1 MKTFTL
7 VTLTAMT
14 LMLSGCKDESV
25 DFGGNGDGGDPQTE
39 TGYLVMSAMS
49 VTVADDAEVIP
60 YSNGTKAAMTRAAGS
75 VSEAPDNY
83 KVSIRNAK
91 TGEQTNHVYADLKKA
106 ENQRMPL
113 TPGSYTV
120 SAESPDYADY
130 MAGTTYADW
139 EKPVYAG
146 SVTKSVIKNNETTV
160 DDLVCTL
167 ANIRTTV
174 TLTQDLQKLFMSDAD
189 AEAAGK
195 EKLAVTLSI
204 GDNALVFDREAAN
217 AGKAGYFKAVETANT
232 LKILL
237 SGQYNKAPG
246 DATPEYVTVNWSKE
260 ITNCKAGQWRKITI
274 NVLNANEGNV
284 QFQIT
289 VENWVYDQKIDVDVM
304 RLYAFAEETIPDED
318 ISDEGSPV
326 VTLDGKD
333 IAQGYTISG
342 SMYDEL
348 LGKWTENLKAVVT
361 PEDGATVKSVNLVF
375 ESDNADFL
383 AAVDAAGYKNRT
395 VPLWPENEANA
406 PYVVMKEASTSVLT
420 ATVKDAGMSGFY
432 QYEGTHTAKFVTVDS
447 KGRTSYTKLNIRV
460 TESGSTE
467 SGPGIVWT
475 NKSGSKTYDFDTRY
489 NHIGMEI
496 LIGVTSQTGFTGFTV
511 DIISENVLPAS
522 ELESV
527 GLASHLDLINP
538 GEFSV
543 QTGRIRIPDRSGRVR
558 TENVVVRHLRIYGS
572 AVAAEQGRQLRLPS
586 DGHRCVGHQYEDY
599 PTVCNEKL
607 TGQRY
612 EDEKTYQSRHRVDF
626 LPGAGTGIVR

>member
-139 EKPVYAG
+139 ERPVYAG

-538 GEFSV
+538 GEFQSKLEGFGFP
-543 QTGRIRIPDRSGRVR
+543 TGAAVSGQPTLSFDLSGFMDLLSLLNKEGNCDFRLTVTDASGTNTKTIRLYV
-558 TENVVVRHLRIYGS
+558 TKN
-572 AVAAEQGRQLRLPS
+572 
-586 DGHRCVGHQYEDY
+586 
-599 PTVCNEKL
+599 
-607 TGQRY
+607 
-612 EDEKTYQSRHRVDF
+612 
-626 LPGAGTGIVR
+626 

>member
-538 GEFSV
+538 GECQSKLEEFGFP
-543 QTGRIRIPDRSGRVR
+543 TGAAVSGQKTLSFDISGFMDLLSLLNKEGNCDFRLTVTDASGTNTKTIRLYV
-558 TENVVVRHLRIYGS
+558 TKN
-572 AVAAEQGRQLRLPS
+572 
-586 DGHRCVGHQYEDY
+586 
-599 PTVCNEKL
+599 
-607 TGQRY
+607 
-612 EDEKTYQSRHRVDF
+612 
-626 LPGAGTGIVR
+626 

>member
-342 SMYDEL
+342 SMYDET

-538 GEFSV
+538 GE
-543 QTGRIRIPDRSGRVR
+543 
-558 TENVVVRHLRIYGS
+558 
-572 AVAAEQGRQLRLPS
+572 
-586 DGHRCVGHQYEDY
+586 
-599 PTVCNEKL
+599 
-607 TGQRY
+607 
-612 EDEKTYQSRHRVDF
+612 YQSKLEGFGFPTGAAVSGQKTLSFDISGFMDLLSLLNKEGNCDF
-626 LPGAGTGIVR
+626 RLTVTDASGTNTKTIRLYVTKN

>member
-146 SVTKSVIKNNETTV
+146 LVTKSVIKNNETTV

-342 SMYDEL
+342 SMYDET

-538 GEFSV
+538 GEFQSKLEGFGFP
-543 QTGRIRIPDRSGRVR
+543 TGAAVSGQKTLSFDISGFMDLLSLLNKEGNCDFRLTVTDASGTNTKTIRLYV
-558 TENVVVRHLRIYGS
+558 TKN
-572 AVAAEQGRQLRLPS
+572 
-586 DGHRCVGHQYEDY
+586 
-599 PTVCNEKL
+599 
-607 TGQRY
+607 
-612 EDEKTYQSRHRVDF
+612 
-626 LPGAGTGIVR
+626 

>member
-1 MKTFTL
+1 
-7 VTLTAMT
+7 
-14 LMLSGCKDESV
+14 
-25 DFGGNGDGGDPQTE
+25 
-39 TGYLVMSAMS
+39 MS
-49 VTVADDAEVIP
+49 VFYCFVFGQASGFSSTSTSLISIGESSSETVMLACPTAPASSRIVCHV
-60 YSNGTKAAMTRAAGS
+60 RAAVVPIS

-342 SMYDEL
+342 SMYDET

-538 GEFSV
+538 GEFQSKLEGFGFP
-543 QTGRIRIPDRSGRVR
+543 TGAAVSGQKTLSFDISGFMDLLSLLNKEGNCDFRLTVTDASGTNTKTIRLYV
-558 TENVVVRHLRIYGS
+558 TKN
-572 AVAAEQGRQLRLPS
+572 
-586 DGHRCVGHQYEDY
+586 
-599 PTVCNEKL
+599 
-607 TGQRY
+607 
-612 EDEKTYQSRHRVDF
+612 
-626 LPGAGTGIVR
+626 

>member
-1 MKTFTL
+1 MKTFTKIL
-7 VTLTAMT
+7 TAAAATALLATGCVNEDPAYKNNEPGTPPDPNAKGYLTLADMSMRVVVDTDTETRPDDTSDETAKPQTRTDEAQPDVDTFIIEIRDATGKLALQETYGDLKASIGEAGRLELPVGGYTMEVRSEEAATTPAAEWEHPVYFGSQEFVIEKNQTTPINEVVCTLNNIKVTLMCSKDLADQLTADTKSTVT
-14 LMLSGCKDESV
+14 LGETTMPFLKDE
-25 DFGGNGDGGDPQTE
+25 
-39 TGYLVMSAMS
+39 
-49 VTVADDAEVIP
+49 
-60 YSNGTKAAMTRAAGS
+60 TRAAYFM
-75 VSEAPDNY
+75 PQ
-83 KVSIRNAK
+83 
-91 TGEQTNHVYADLKKA
+91 GET
-106 ENQRMPL
+106 
-113 TPGSYTV
+113 
-120 SAESPDYADY
+120 
-130 MAGTTYADW
+130 
-139 EKPVYAG
+139 
-146 SVTKSVIKNNETTV
+146 
-160 DDLVCTL
+160 
-167 ANIRTTV
+167 
-174 TLTQDLQKLFMSDAD
+174 
-189 AEAAGK
+189 
-195 EKLAVTLSI
+195 
-204 GDNALVFDREAAN
+204 
-217 AGKAGYFKAVETANT
+217 NT
-232 LKILL
+232 LKLHLEGAFADTPDAPVRINKSI
-237 SGQYNKAPG
+237 SG
-246 DATPEYVTVNWSKE
+246 V
-260 ITNCKAGQWRKITI
+260 KAGQWRKITI

-538 GEFSV
+538 GEFQSKLEGFGFP
-543 QTGRIRIPDRSGRVR
+543 TGAAVSGQKTLSFDISGFMDLLSLLNKEGNCDFRLTVTDASGTNTKTIRLYV
-558 TENVVVRHLRIYGS
+558 TKN
-572 AVAAEQGRQLRLPS
+572 
-586 DGHRCVGHQYEDY
+586 
-599 PTVCNEKL
+599 
-607 TGQRY
+607 
-612 EDEKTYQSRHRVDF
+612 
-626 LPGAGTGIVR
+626 

>member
-342 SMYDEL
+342 SMYDET

-538 GEFSV
+538 GEFQSKLEGFGFP
-543 QTGRIRIPDRSGRVR
+543 TGAAVSGQKTLSFDISGFMDLLSLLNKEGNCDFRLTVTDASGTNTKTIRLYV
-558 TENVVVRHLRIYGS
+558 TKN
-572 AVAAEQGRQLRLPS
+572 
-586 DGHRCVGHQYEDY
+586 
-599 PTVCNEKL
+599 
-607 TGQRY
+607 
-612 EDEKTYQSRHRVDF
+612 
-626 LPGAGTGIVR
+626 

>member
-146 SVTKSVIKNNETTV
+146 LVTKSVIKNNETTV

-342 SMYDEL
+342 SMYDET

-538 GEFSV
+538 GEFQSKLEGYGFP
-543 QTGRIRIPDRSGRVR
+543 TGAAVSGQKTLSFDISGFMDLLSLLNKEGNCDFRLTVTDASGTNTKTIRLYV
-558 TENVVVRHLRIYGS
+558 TKN
-572 AVAAEQGRQLRLPS
+572 
-586 DGHRCVGHQYEDY
+586 
-599 PTVCNEKL
+599 
-607 TGQRY
+607 
-612 EDEKTYQSRHRVDF
+612 
-626 LPGAGTGIVR
+626 

>member
-167 ANIRTTV
+167 AKIRTTV
-174 TLTQDLQKLFMSDAD
+174 TLTQYLQKVFMSDAD
-189 AEAAGK
+189 AEASGK

-538 GEFSV
+538 GEFQSKLEGFGFP
-543 QTGRIRIPDRSGRVR
+543 TGAAVSGQKTLSFDISGFMDLLSLLNKEGNCDFRLTVTDASGTNTKTIRLYV
-558 TENVVVRHLRIYGS
+558 TKN
-572 AVAAEQGRQLRLPS
+572 
-586 DGHRCVGHQYEDY
+586 
-599 PTVCNEKL
+599 
-607 TGQRY
+607 
-612 EDEKTYQSRHRVDF
+612 
-626 LPGAGTGIVR
+626 

>member
-60 YSNGTKAAMTRAAGS
+60 YPNGTKAAMTRAAGS

-146 SVTKSVIKNNETTV
+146 LVTKSVIKNNETTV

-342 SMYDEL
+342 SMYDET

-538 GEFSV
+538 GEFQSKLEGFGFP
-543 QTGRIRIPDRSGRVR
+543 TGAAVSGQKTLSFDISGFMDLLSLLNKEGNCDFRLTVTDASGTNTKTIRLYV
-558 TENVVVRHLRIYGS
+558 TKN
-572 AVAAEQGRQLRLPS
+572 
-586 DGHRCVGHQYEDY
+586 
-599 PTVCNEKL
+599 
-607 TGQRY
+607 
-612 EDEKTYQSRHRVDF
+612 
-626 LPGAGTGIVR
+626 

>member
-91 TGEQTNHVYADLKKA
+91 TGEQTNHAYADLKKT

-342 SMYDEL
+342 SMYDET

-538 GEFSV
+538 GEFQSKLEGFGFP
-543 QTGRIRIPDRSGRVR
+543 TGAAVSGQKTLSFDISGFMDLLSLLNKEGNCDFRLTVTDASGTNTKTIRLYV
-558 TENVVVRHLRIYGS
+558 TKN
-572 AVAAEQGRQLRLPS
+572 
-586 DGHRCVGHQYEDY
+586 
-599 PTVCNEKL
+599 
-607 TGQRY
+607 
-612 EDEKTYQSRHRVDF
+612 
-626 LPGAGTGIVR
+626 

>member
-25 DFGGNGDGGDPQTE
+25 EFGGNGDGGDPQTE

-91 TGEQTNHVYADLKKA
+91 TGEQTNHAYADLKKT

-342 SMYDEL
+342 SMYDET

-538 GEFSV
+538 GEFQSKLEGFGFP
-543 QTGRIRIPDRSGRVR
+543 TGAAVSGQKTLSFDISGFMDLLSLLNKEGNCDFRLTVTDASGTNTKTIRLYV
-558 TENVVVRHLRIYGS
+558 TKN
-572 AVAAEQGRQLRLPS
+572 
-586 DGHRCVGHQYEDY
+586 
-599 PTVCNEKL
+599 
-607 TGQRY
+607 
-612 EDEKTYQSRHRVDF
+612 
-626 LPGAGTGIVR
+626 

>member
-146 SVTKSVIKNNETTV
+146 LVTKSVIKNNETTV

-260 ITNCKAGQWRKITI
+260 ITNCKAEQWRKITI

-342 SMYDEL
+342 SMYDET

-538 GEFSV
+538 GEFQSKLEGFGFP
-543 QTGRIRIPDRSGRVR
+543 TGAAVSGQKTLSFDISGFMDLLSLLNKEGNCDFRLTVTDASGTNTKTIRLYV
-558 TENVVVRHLRIYGS
+558 TKN
-572 AVAAEQGRQLRLPS
+572 
-586 DGHRCVGHQYEDY
+586 
-599 PTVCNEKL
+599 
-607 TGQRY
+607 
-612 EDEKTYQSRHRVDF
+612 
-626 LPGAGTGIVR
+626 

>member
-1 MKTFTL
+1 MKTFTKIL
-7 VTLTAMT
+7 TAAAATALLATGCVNEDPAYKNNEPGTPPDPNAKGYLTLADMSMRVVVDTDTETRPDDTSDETAKPQTRTDEAQPDVDTFIIEIRDATGKLALQETYGDLKVSIGEAGRLELPVGGYTMEVRSEEAATTPAAEWEHPVYFGSQEFVIEKNQTTPIDEVVCTLNNIKVTLMCSKDLADQLTADTKSTVTLGETTMT
-14 LMLSGCKDESV
+14 FLKDE
-25 DFGGNGDGGDPQTE
+25 
-39 TGYLVMSAMS
+39 
-49 VTVADDAEVIP
+49 
-60 YSNGTKAAMTRAAGS
+60 TRAAYFM
-75 VSEAPDNY
+75 PQ
-83 KVSIRNAK
+83 
-91 TGEQTNHVYADLKKA
+91 GET
-106 ENQRMPL
+106 
-113 TPGSYTV
+113 
-120 SAESPDYADY
+120 
-130 MAGTTYADW
+130 
-139 EKPVYAG
+139 
-146 SVTKSVIKNNETTV
+146 
-160 DDLVCTL
+160 
-167 ANIRTTV
+167 
-174 TLTQDLQKLFMSDAD
+174 
-189 AEAAGK
+189 
-195 EKLAVTLSI
+195 
-204 GDNALVFDREAAN
+204 
-217 AGKAGYFKAVETANT
+217 NT
-232 LKILL
+232 LKLHLEGAFADTPDAPVRINKSI
-237 SGQYNKAPG
+237 SG
-246 DATPEYVTVNWSKE
+246 V
-260 ITNCKAGQWRKITI
+260 KAGQWRKITI

-342 SMYDEL
+342 SMYDET

-538 GEFSV
+538 GEFQSKLEGFGFP
-543 QTGRIRIPDRSGRVR
+543 TGAAVSGQKTLSFDISGFMDLLSLLNKEGNCDFRLTVTDASGTNTKTIRLYV
-558 TENVVVRHLRIYGS
+558 TKN
-572 AVAAEQGRQLRLPS
+572 
-586 DGHRCVGHQYEDY
+586 
-599 PTVCNEKL
+599 
-607 TGQRY
+607 
-612 EDEKTYQSRHRVDF
+612 
-626 LPGAGTGIVR
+626 

>member
-91 TGEQTNHVYADLKKA
+91 TGEQTNHAYADLKKA

-527 GLASHLDLINP
+527 GLASHLDLIIP
-538 GEFSV
+538 GEFQSKLEGFGFP
-543 QTGRIRIPDRSGRVR
+543 TGAAVSGQKTLSFDISGFMDLLSLLNKEGNCDFRLTVTDASGTNTKTIRLYV
-558 TENVVVRHLRIYGS
+558 TKN
-572 AVAAEQGRQLRLPS
+572 
-586 DGHRCVGHQYEDY
+586 
-599 PTVCNEKL
+599 
-607 TGQRY
+607 
-612 EDEKTYQSRHRVDF
+612 
-626 LPGAGTGIVR
+626 

>member
-146 SVTKSVIKNNETTV
+146 LVTKSVIKNNETTV

-342 SMYDEL
+342 SMYDET

-527 GLASHLDLINP
+527 GLASHLDL
-538 GEFSV
+538 
-543 QTGRIRIPDRSGRVR
+543 SGRVR

>member
-217 AGKAGYFKAVETANT
+217 AGTAGYFKAVETANT

-538 GEFSV
+538 GEFQS
-543 QTGRIRIPDRSGRVR
+543 QLEGFGFPTGAAVSGQKTLSFDISGFMDLLSLLNKEGNCDFRLTVTDASGTNTKTIRLYV
-558 TENVVVRHLRIYGS
+558 TKN
-572 AVAAEQGRQLRLPS
+572 
-586 DGHRCVGHQYEDY
+586 
-599 PTVCNEKL
+599 
-607 TGQRY
+607 
-612 EDEKTYQSRHRVDF
+612 
-626 LPGAGTGIVR
+626 

>member
-146 SVTKSVIKNNETTV
+146 LVTKSVIKNNETTV

-342 SMYDEL
+342 SMYDET

-447 KGRTSYTKLNIRV
+447 KGRTSYTKLNLRV

-538 GEFSV
+538 GEFQSKLEGFGFP
-543 QTGRIRIPDRSGRVR
+543 TGAAVSGQKTLSFDISGFMDLLSLLNKEGNCDFRLTVTDASGTNTKTIRLYV
-558 TENVVVRHLRIYGS
+558 TKN
-572 AVAAEQGRQLRLPS
+572 
-586 DGHRCVGHQYEDY
+586 
-599 PTVCNEKL
+599 
-607 TGQRY
+607 
-612 EDEKTYQSRHRVDF
+612 
-626 LPGAGTGIVR
+626 

>member
-83 KVSIRNAK
+83 NVSIRNAK
-91 TGEQTNHVYADLKKA
+91 TGEQTNHAYADLKKT

-217 AGKAGYFKAVETANT
+217 ACKAGYFKAVETANT

-342 SMYDEL
+342 SMYDET

-538 GEFSV
+538 GEFQSKLEGFGFP
-543 QTGRIRIPDRSGRVR
+543 TGAAVSGQKTLSFDISGFMDLLSLLNKEGNCDFRLTVTDASGTNTKTIRLYV
-558 TENVVVRHLRIYGS
+558 TKN
-572 AVAAEQGRQLRLPS
+572 
-586 DGHRCVGHQYEDY
+586 
-599 PTVCNEKL
+599 
-607 TGQRY
+607 
-612 EDEKTYQSRHRVDF
+612 
-626 LPGAGTGIVR
+626 

>member
-14 LMLSGCKDESV
+14 LMLSGCKDASV

-91 TGEQTNHVYADLKKA
+91 TGEQTNHVYANLKKA

-130 MAGTTYADW
+130 MAG
-139 EKPVYAG
+139 P
-146 SVTKSVIKNNETTV
+146 TV

-538 GEFSV
+538 GEFQSKLEGFGFP
-543 QTGRIRIPDRSGRVR
+543 TGAAVSGQKTLSFDISGFMDLLSLLNKEGNCDFRLTVTDASGTNTKTIRLYV
-558 TENVVVRHLRIYGS
+558 TKN
-572 AVAAEQGRQLRLPS
+572 
-586 DGHRCVGHQYEDY
+586 
-599 PTVCNEKL
+599 
-607 TGQRY
+607 
-612 EDEKTYQSRHRVDF
+612 
-626 LPGAGTGIVR
+626 

>member
-146 SVTKSVIKNNETTV
+146 SETKSVIKNNETTD

-538 GEFSV
+538 GEFQSKLEGFGFP
-543 QTGRIRIPDRSGRVR
+543 TGAAVSGQKTLSFDISGFMDLLSLLNKEGNCDFRLTVTDASGTNTKTIRLYV
-558 TENVVVRHLRIYGS
+558 TKN
-572 AVAAEQGRQLRLPS
+572 
-586 DGHRCVGHQYEDY
+586 
-599 PTVCNEKL
+599 
-607 TGQRY
+607 
-612 EDEKTYQSRHRVDF
+612 
-626 LPGAGTGIVR
+626 

>member
-91 TGEQTNHVYADLKKA
+91 TGEQTTHVYADLKKA

-538 GEFSV
+538 GEFQSKLEGFGFP
-543 QTGRIRIPDRSGRVR
+543 TGAAVSGQKTLSFDISGFMDLLSLLNKEGNCDFRLTVTDASGTNTKTIRLYV
-558 TENVVVRHLRIYGS
+558 TKN
-572 AVAAEQGRQLRLPS
+572 
-586 DGHRCVGHQYEDY
+586 
-599 PTVCNEKL
+599 
-607 TGQRY
+607 
-612 EDEKTYQSRHRVDF
+612 
-626 LPGAGTGIVR
+626 

>member
-146 SVTKSVIKNNETTV
+146 SETKSVIKNNETTV

-538 GEFSV
+538 GEFQSKLEGFGFP
-543 QTGRIRIPDRSGRVR
+543 TGAAVSGQKTLSFDISGFMDLLSLLNKEGNCDFRLTVTDASGTNTKTIRLYV
-558 TENVVVRHLRIYGS
+558 TKN
-572 AVAAEQGRQLRLPS
+572 
-586 DGHRCVGHQYEDY
+586 
-599 PTVCNEKL
+599 
-607 TGQRY
+607 
-612 EDEKTYQSRHRVDF
+612 
-626 LPGAGTGIVR
+626 

>member
-91 TGEQTNHVYADLKKA
+91 TGEQTNHAYADLKKA

-395 VPLWPENEANA
+395 VPLWSENEANA

-538 GEFSV
+538 GEFQSKLEGFGFP
-543 QTGRIRIPDRSGRVR
+543 TGAAVSGQKTLSFDISGFMDLLSLLNKEGNCDFRLTVTDASGTNTKTIRLYV
-558 TENVVVRHLRIYGS
+558 TKN
-572 AVAAEQGRQLRLPS
+572 
-586 DGHRCVGHQYEDY
+586 
-599 PTVCNEKL
+599 
-607 TGQRY
+607 
-612 EDEKTYQSRHRVDF
+612 
-626 LPGAGTGIVR
+626 

>member
-75 VSEAPDNY
+75 VSEAPENY

-146 SVTKSVIKNNETTV
+146 LVTKSVIKNNETTV

-342 SMYDEL
+342 SMYDET

-538 GEFSV
+538 GEFQSKLEGFGFP
-543 QTGRIRIPDRSGRVR
+543 TGAAVSGQKTLSFDISGFMDLLSLLNKEGNCDFRLTVTDASGTNTKTIRLYV
-558 TENVVVRHLRIYGS
+558 TKN
-572 AVAAEQGRQLRLPS
+572 
-586 DGHRCVGHQYEDY
+586 
-599 PTVCNEKL
+599 
-607 TGQRY
+607 
-612 EDEKTYQSRHRVDF
+612 
-626 LPGAGTGIVR
+626 

>member
-91 TGEQTNHVYADLKKA
+91 TGEQTNHVYANLKKA

-189 AEAAGK
+189 AEAAGT

-204 GDNALVFDREAAN
+204 GDNELVFDREAAN

-538 GEFSV
+538 GEFQSKLEGFGFP
-543 QTGRIRIPDRSGRVR
+543 TGAAVSGQKTLSFDISGFMDLLSLLNKEGNCDFRLTVTDASGTNTKTIRLYV
-558 TENVVVRHLRIYGS
+558 TKN
-572 AVAAEQGRQLRLPS
+572 
-586 DGHRCVGHQYEDY
+586 
-599 PTVCNEKL
+599 
-607 TGQRY
+607 
-612 EDEKTYQSRHRVDF
+612 
-626 LPGAGTGIVR
+626 

>member
-1 MKTFTL
+1 MKTFTQIML
-7 VTLTAMT
+7 AALTLT
-14 LMLSGCKDESV
+14 LSGCKDESV
-25 DFGGNGDGGDPQTE
+25 DFGGNGNGGDGGDPQTE
-39 TGYLVMSAMS
+39 TGYLIMSAMS
-49 VTVADDAEVIP
+49 VTVADDAEIIP

-75 VSEAPDNY
+75 VSEASDDY
-83 KVSIRNAK
+83 KVRIRNAK
-91 TGEQTNHVYADLKKA
+91 TGEQTNHAYADLKKA

-113 TPGSYTV
+113 APGSYTV

-130 MAGTTYADW
+130 MAGTTCADW

-160 DDLVCTL
+160 DDLICTL

-204 GDNALVFDREAAN
+204 GDNALVFDRATAN
-217 AGKAGYFKAVETANT
+217 AGRAGYFKAVETANT

-246 DATPEYVTVNWSKE
+246 DAAPEYVTVNWSKE

-274 NVLNANEGNV
+274 NVLNANEGNI

-304 RLYAFAEETIPDED
+304 QLYAFAEETIPDED
-318 ISDEGSPV
+318 ISDEGSPA

-342 SMYDEL
+342 SMYDEM

-375 ESDNADFL
+375 DSDNADFL
-383 AAVDAAGYKNRT
+383 AAVDAAGYHNRT

-432 QYEGTHTAKFVTVDS
+432 KYQGTHTVKFVAVDS
-447 KGRTSYTKLNIRV
+447 KGRTSYTKLNVRV

-475 NKSGSKTYDFDTRY
+475 NKSGSKTYNFDTRY
-489 NHIGMEI
+489 NHTGMEI

-511 DIISENVLPAS
+511 DIISDNVLPPN
-522 ELESV
+522 ELQSV
-527 GLASHLDLINP
+527 GLASHLDLVNP
-538 GEFSV
+538 GEFQSKLEGFGFP
-543 QTGRIRIPDRSGRVR
+543 TGAAVSGQKTLSFDISGFMDLLSLLNKEGNCDFRLTV
-558 TENVVVRHLRIYGS
+558 TDASGTNTKTI
-572 AVAAEQGRQLRLPS
+572 QLY
-586 DGHRCVGHQYEDY
+586 V
-599 PTVCNEKL
+599 TKN
-607 TGQRY
+607 
-612 EDEKTYQSRHRVDF
+612 
-626 LPGAGTGIVR
+626 

>member
-361 PEDGATVKSVNLVF
+361 PEDGATVKSVTLVF

-538 GEFSV
+538 GEFQSKLEGFGFP
-543 QTGRIRIPDRSGRVR
+543 TGAAVSGQKTLSFDISGFMDLLSLLNKEGNCDFRLTVTDASGTNTKTIRLYV
-558 TENVVVRHLRIYGS
+558 TKN
-572 AVAAEQGRQLRLPS
+572 
-586 DGHRCVGHQYEDY
+586 
-599 PTVCNEKL
+599 
-607 TGQRY
+607 
-612 EDEKTYQSRHRVDF
+612 
-626 LPGAGTGIVR
+626 

>member
-1 MKTFTL
+1 MKTFTKIL
-7 VTLTAMT
+7 TAAAATALLATGCVNEDPAYKNNEPGTPPDPNAKGYLTLADMSMRVVVDTDTETRPDDTSDETAKPQTRTDEAQPDVDTFIIEIRDATGKLALQETYGDLKVSIGEAGRLELPVGGYTMEVRSEEAATTPAAEWEHPIYFGSQEFVIEKNQTTPIDEVVCTLNNIKVTLMCSKDLADQLTADTKSTVTLGETTMT
-14 LMLSGCKDESV
+14 FLKDE
-25 DFGGNGDGGDPQTE
+25 
-39 TGYLVMSAMS
+39 
-49 VTVADDAEVIP
+49 
-60 YSNGTKAAMTRAAGS
+60 TRAAYFM
-75 VSEAPDNY
+75 PQ
-83 KVSIRNAK
+83 
-91 TGEQTNHVYADLKKA
+91 GET
-106 ENQRMPL
+106 
-113 TPGSYTV
+113 
-120 SAESPDYADY
+120 
-130 MAGTTYADW
+130 
-139 EKPVYAG
+139 
-146 SVTKSVIKNNETTV
+146 
-160 DDLVCTL
+160 
-167 ANIRTTV
+167 
-174 TLTQDLQKLFMSDAD
+174 
-189 AEAAGK
+189 
-195 EKLAVTLSI
+195 
-204 GDNALVFDREAAN
+204 
-217 AGKAGYFKAVETANT
+217 NT
-232 LKILL
+232 LKLHLEGAFADTPDAPVRINKSI
-237 SGQYNKAPG
+237 SG
-246 DATPEYVTVNWSKE
+246 V
-260 ITNCKAGQWRKITI
+260 KAGQWRKITI

-538 GEFSV
+538 GEFQSKLEGFGFP
-543 QTGRIRIPDRSGRVR
+543 TGAAVSGQKTLSFDISGFMDLLSLLNKEGNCDFRLTVTDASGTNTKTIRLYV
-558 TENVVVRHLRIYGS
+558 TKN
-572 AVAAEQGRQLRLPS
+572 
-586 DGHRCVGHQYEDY
+586 
-599 PTVCNEKL
+599 
-607 TGQRY
+607 
-612 EDEKTYQSRHRVDF
+612 
-626 LPGAGTGIVR
+626 

>member
-91 TGEQTNHVYADLKKA
+91 TGEQTNHVYADNKKA

-538 GEFSV
+538 GEFQSKLEGFGFP
-543 QTGRIRIPDRSGRVR
+543 TGAAVSGQKTLSFDISGFMDLLSLLNKEGNCDFRLTVTDASGTNTKTIRLYV
-558 TENVVVRHLRIYGS
+558 TKN
-572 AVAAEQGRQLRLPS
+572 
-586 DGHRCVGHQYEDY
+586 
-599 PTVCNEKL
+599 
-607 TGQRY
+607 
-612 EDEKTYQSRHRVDF
+612 
-626 LPGAGTGIVR
+626 

>member
-91 TGEQTNHVYADLKKA
+91 TGEQTNHVYANLKKA

-511 DIISENVLPAS
+511 DISSENVLPAS

-538 GEFSV
+538 GEFQSKLEGFGFP
-543 QTGRIRIPDRSGRVR
+543 TGAAVSGQKTLSFDISGFMDLLSLLNKEGNCDFRLTVTDASGTNTKTIRLYV
-558 TENVVVRHLRIYGS
+558 TKN
-572 AVAAEQGRQLRLPS
+572 
-586 DGHRCVGHQYEDY
+586 
-599 PTVCNEKL
+599 
-607 TGQRY
+607 
-612 EDEKTYQSRHRVDF
+612 
-626 LPGAGTGIVR
+626 

>member
-522 ELESV
+522 ELESA
-527 GLASHLDLINP
+527 GLASHLDPINP
-538 GEFSV
+538 GEFQSKLEGFGFP
-543 QTGRIRIPDRSGRVR
+543 TGAAVSGQKTLSFDISGFMDLLSLLNKEGNCDFRLTVTDASGTNTKTIRLYV
-558 TENVVVRHLRIYGS
+558 TKN
-572 AVAAEQGRQLRLPS
+572 
-586 DGHRCVGHQYEDY
+586 
-599 PTVCNEKL
+599 
-607 TGQRY
+607 
-612 EDEKTYQSRHRVDF
+612 
-626 LPGAGTGIVR
+626 